1 MDKKMMKQKY
11 ILSPLPTGEGTGERL
26 KALGHVMKR
35 ECRRLVSRPLY
46 LFCMVIAPL
55 FCYVFFT
62 TLMDSGLPKDMPVG
76 VVDQDMTVT
85 TRQLIRNLDAFEQTA
100 IVARYPD
107 VREARI
113 AMQRGEIYGF
123 YYIPRGTTAE
133 AQAQRQ
139 PKVSFYTNNT
149 LLIAGSLL
157 YKDMKMMSELAAGAV
172 ARASLYAKGATED
185 QAMAFLQPIVIDT
198 HPLNNP
204 WLNYSVYLCNTF
216 APGVLMLLIFMIT
229 VYSIGVEIKDRTARE
244 WLRMGNNSIWI
255 SLAGKLLP
263 HTAVF
268 FLMGILY
275 NVYLYGF
282 LHFPCNSGILPM
294 LLATLCLVLAS
305 QGMGVLMIGT
315 LPTLRLGLSFASLW
329 GVLSFSMCGLSF
341 PVMAMHPVLQ
351 ALANLFPL
359 RHYFLIYVDQA
370 LNGYPM
376 IYSWMNYV
384 ALLIFMMLPFL
395 VAHRLKGALVYY
407 KYVP

>member
-1 MDKKMMKQKY
+1 MNATKY
-11 ILSPLPTGEGTGERL
+11 
-26 KALGHVMKR
+26 KALWNVMKR
-35 ECRRLVSRPLY
+35 EGKRLVSRPLY
-46 LFCMVIAPL
+46 LFCMVVAPL

-62 TLMDSGLPKDMPVG
+62 TLMDSGLPQDMPVG
-76 VVDQDMTVT
+76 VVDEDLT
-85 TRQLIRNLDAFEQTA
+85 TTSRQLARNLDAFEQTA
-100 IVARYPD
+100 VVVHYPN
-107 VREARI
+107 VSEARQ
-113 AMQRGEIYGF
+113 AMQRGDIYGF
-123 YYIPRGTTAE
+123 YYIPEGTTAKV
-133 AQAQRQ
+133 QAQRQ

-157 YKDMKMMSELAAGAV
+157 YKDMKMMSELASGAA
-172 ARASLYAKGATED
+172 ARSVLYAKGATED
-185 QAMAFLQPIVIDT
+185 QAMGFLQPIVIDT

-204 WLNYSVYLCNTF
+204 WINYSVYLNNTF
-216 APGVLMLLIFMIT
+216 TPGVLMLMIFMVT
-229 VYSIGVEIKDRTARE
+229 VFSIGVEIKDRTARQ
-244 WLRMGNNSIWI
+244 WLRTGNNSIWI

-282 LHFPCNSGILPM
+282 LHFPCNSGIGPM
-294 LLATLCLVLAS
+294 LFATLCLVLAS
-305 QGMGVLMIGT
+305 QGMGILMIGV

-341 PVMAMHPVLQ
+341 PAMGMHPTLQ

-376 IYSWMNYV
+376 IYSWTNYV
-384 ALLIFMMLPFL
+384 ALLLFMMLPFL
-395 VAHRLKGALVYY
+395 IAHRLKAALIYY

>member
-1 MDKKMMKQKY
+1 MNATKY
-11 ILSPLPTGEGTGERL
+11 
-26 KALGHVMKR
+26 KALWNVMKR
-35 ECRRLVSRPLY
+35 EGKRLVSRPLY
-46 LFCMVIAPL
+46 LFCMVVAPL

-62 TLMDSGLPKDMPVG
+62 TLMDSGLPQDMPVG
-76 VVDQDMTVT
+76 VVDEDLT
-85 TRQLIRNLDAFEQTA
+85 TTSRQLARNLDAFEQTA
-100 IVARYPD
+100 VVAHYPN
-107 VREARI
+107 VTEARQ
-113 AMQRGEIYGF
+113 AMQRGDIYGF
-123 YYIPRGTTAE
+123 YYIPDGTTAK

-157 YKDMKMMSELAAGAV
+157 YKDMKMMSELASGAA
-172 ARASLYAKGATED
+172 ARSVLYAKGATED
-185 QAMAFLQPIVIDT
+185 QAMGFLQPIVIDT

-204 WLNYSVYLCNTF
+204 WINYSVYLNSTF
-216 APGVLMLLIFMIT
+216 TPGVLMLMIFMVT
-229 VYSIGVEIKDRTARE
+229 VFSIGVEIKDRTARQ
-244 WLRMGNNSIWI
+244 WLRTGNNSIWI

-282 LHFPCNSGILPM
+282 LHFPCNSGIGPM
-294 LLATLCLVLAS
+294 LFATLCLVLAS
-305 QGMGVLMIGT
+305 QGMGILMIGV

-341 PVMAMHPVLQ
+341 PAMGMHPTLQ

-376 IYSWMNYV
+376 IYSWTNYV
-384 ALLIFMMLPFL
+384 ALLLFMMLPFL
-395 VAHRLKGALVYY
+395 IAHRLKAALIYY

>member
-1 MDKKMMKQKY
+1 MNATKY
-11 ILSPLPTGEGTGERL
+11 
-26 KALGHVMKR
+26 KALWNVMKR
-35 ECRRLVSRPLY
+35 EGKRLVSRPLY
-46 LFCMVIAPL
+46 LFCMVVAPL

-76 VVDQDMTVT
+76 VVDEDLT
-85 TRQLIRNLDAFEQTA
+85 TTSRQLARNLDAFEQTA
-100 IVARYPD
+100 VVAHYPN
-107 VREARI
+107 VSEARQ
-113 AMQRGEIYGF
+113 AMQRGDIYGF
-123 YYIPRGTTAE
+123 YYIPEGTTAKV
-133 AQAQRQ
+133 QAQRQ

-157 YKDMKMMSELAAGAV
+157 YKDMKMMSELASGAA
-172 ARASLYAKGATED
+172 ARSVLYAKGATED
-185 QAMAFLQPIVIDT
+185 QAMGFLQPIVIDT

-204 WLNYSVYLCNTF
+204 WINYSVYLNNTF
-216 APGVLMLLIFMIT
+216 TPGVLMLIIFMVT
-229 VYSIGVEIKDRTARE
+229 VFSIGVEIKDRTARQ
-244 WLRMGNNSIWI
+244 WLRTGNNSIWI

-282 LHFPCNSGILPM
+282 LHFPCNSGIGPM
-294 LLATLCLVLAS
+294 LFATLCLVLAS
-305 QGMGVLMIGT
+305 QGMGILMIGV

-341 PVMAMHPVLQ
+341 PAMGMHPTLQ

-376 IYSWMNYV
+376 IYSWTNYV
-384 ALLIFMMLPFL
+384 ALLLFMMLPFL
-395 VAHRLKGALVYY
+395 IAHRLKAALIYY

>member
-1 MDKKMMKQKY
+1 MNATKY
-11 ILSPLPTGEGTGERL
+11 
-26 KALGHVMKR
+26 KALWNVMKR
-35 ECRRLVSRPLY
+35 EGKRLVSRPLY
-46 LFCMVIAPL
+46 LFCMVVAPL

-62 TLMDSGLPKDMPVG
+62 TLMDSGLPQNMPVG
-76 VVDQDMTVT
+76 VVDEDLT
-85 TRQLIRNLDAFEQTA
+85 TTSRQLARNLDAFEQTA
-100 IVARYPD
+100 VVAHYPN
-107 VREARI
+107 VSEARQ
-113 AMQRGEIYGF
+113 AMQRGDIYGF
-123 YYIPRGTTAE
+123 YYIPEGTTAKV
-133 AQAQRQ
+133 QAQRQ

-157 YKDMKMMSELAAGAV
+157 YKDMKMMSELASGAA
-172 ARASLYAKGATED
+172 ARSVLYAKGATED
-185 QAMAFLQPIVIDT
+185 QAMGFLQPIVIDT

-204 WLNYSVYLCNTF
+204 WINYSVYLNNTF
-216 APGVLMLLIFMIT
+216 TPGVLMLMIFMVT
-229 VYSIGVEIKDRTARE
+229 VFSIGVEIKDRTARQ
-244 WLRMGNNSIWI
+244 WLRTGNNSIWI

-268 FLMGILY
+268 FLMGVLY

-282 LHFPCNSGILPM
+282 LHFPCNSGIGPM
-294 LLATLCLVLAS
+294 LFATLCLVLAS
-305 QGMGVLMIGT
+305 QGMGILMIGV

-341 PVMAMHPVLQ
+341 PAMGMHPTLQ

-376 IYSWMNYV
+376 IYSWTNYV
-384 ALLIFMMLPFL
+384 ALLLFMMLPFL
-395 VAHRLKGALVYY
+395 IAHRLKAALIYY

>member
-1 MDKKMMKQKY
+1 MMKQKY
-11 ILSPLPTGEGTGERL
+11 ILPPLPTGEGTGERL
-26 KALGHVMKR
+26 KALGNVMKR

-62 TLMDSGLPKDMPVG
+62 TLMDSGLPTDMPVG
-76 VVDQDMTVT
+76 VVDQDMTAT

-100 IVARYPD
+100 VVARYPD

-123 YYIPRGTTAE
+123 YYIPQGTTAE

-244 WLRMGNNSIWI
+244 WLRMGHNSIWI

-263 HTAVF
+263 HTAIF

-341 PVMAMHPVLQ
+341 PAMAMHPTLQ

-384 ALLIFMMLPFL
+384 ALLICMMLPFL

>member
-1 MDKKMMKQKY
+1 MANSKSKY
-11 ILSPLPTGEGTGERL
+11 IFLLN
-26 KALGHVMKR
+26 VMKR

-55 FCYVFFT
+55 FCYLFFT
-62 TLMDSGLPKDMPVG
+62 TLLDSGLPTNMPVG
-76 VVDQDMTVT
+76 VVDQDMSTISRSLT
-85 TRQLIRNLDAFEQTA
+85 RNLDAFGQTA
-100 IVARYPD
+100 VVAHYPSI
-107 VREARI
+107 REART

-123 YYIPRGTTAE
+123 YYIPQGTSSE
-133 AQAQRQ
+133 VQAQRQ
-139 PKVSFYTNNT
+139 PKLSFYTNNT
-149 LLIAGSLL
+149 LLVAGSLL
-157 YKDMKMMSELAAGAV
+157 FKDMKMMSELAAGSA
-172 ARASLYAKGATED
+172 ARTTLYAKGATEN
-185 QAMAFLQPIVIDT
+185 QAMGFLQPIVIDA

-216 APGVLMLLIFMIT
+216 APGVLMLLIFMVT

-244 WLRMGNNSIWI
+244 WLSMGNDSIWI

-268 FLMGILY
+268 FLMGMLY
-275 NVYLYGF
+275 NAYLYGF
-282 LHFPCNSGILPM
+282 LHFPCNSGIFPM
-294 LLATLCLVLAS
+294 LLATLCLILAS
-305 QGMGVLMIGT
+305 QSMGILMIGI

-341 PVMAMHPVLQ
+341 PIMGMHPTLQ

-376 IYSWMNYV
+376 IYSWTNYV
-384 ALLIFMMLPFL
+384 ALLIFMTLPFL
-395 VAHRLKGALVYY
+395 ISRRLKEALVYY
-407 KYVP
+407 KYIP